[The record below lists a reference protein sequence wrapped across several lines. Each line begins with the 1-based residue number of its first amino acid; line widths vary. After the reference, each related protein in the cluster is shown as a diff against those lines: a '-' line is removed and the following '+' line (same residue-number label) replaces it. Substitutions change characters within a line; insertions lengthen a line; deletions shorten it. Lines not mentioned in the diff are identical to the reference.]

1 MALEGKFFFLLHFVL
16 FPLRSVFRNT
26 NNFMFTKFFLLS
38 SWLMIHFNHKN
49 RCLESNTICL
59 IHWKLFFVKNLTKNF
74 KKNWKTFL
82 IRLLLYAIFN
92 LSKKNY
98 SKLSWERRTWCG
110 INEIT
115 TVVCLMRR
123 SIMLHQKSWNLAKI
137 RLFVDEDT
145 QWISRV
151 P

>member
-16 FPLRSVFRNT
+16 FPPSFSLQKHKQFYVY
-26 NNFMFTKFFLLS
+26 KILS

-82 IRLLLYAIFN
+82 IHFLLYAIFN